1 VALEELAKIMAS
13 ADAMTYVPYFEG
25 FGIPLVEAM
34 KCGTPI
40 ICGNRTSLPEVA
52 GHAALTCDPFAV
64 EEIAKAMEQLTND
77 PNFQQQ
83 LADKGLERAG
93 LFSWD
98 ASAERVWEV
107 LKATQY

>member
-1 VALEELAKIMAS
+1 VALEELAKIMAC
-13 ADAMTYVPYFEG
+13 ADALTYVPYFEG

-52 GHAALTCDPFAV
+52 RDAAILCDPFSV
-64 EEIAKAMEQLTND
+64 EEIAEAMERLTND
-77 PNFQQQ
+77 PILQQQ
-83 LADKGLERAG
+83 LAHKGLERAA

-98 ASAERVWEV
+98 ASAEHVWEV
-107 LKATQY
+107 LKAAQY